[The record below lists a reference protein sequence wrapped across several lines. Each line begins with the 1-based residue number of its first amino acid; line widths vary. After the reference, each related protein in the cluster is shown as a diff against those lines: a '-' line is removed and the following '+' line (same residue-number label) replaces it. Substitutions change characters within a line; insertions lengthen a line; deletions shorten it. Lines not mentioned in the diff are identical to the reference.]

1 MDAEEVRD
9 LGEYDTVLFRSL
21 SGAGS
26 SFVAG
31 TILGAIHATWADV
44 PAVEK
49 NQAWPALQKTGR
61 MMGSYGVLFA
71 AIGGTF
77 TLVDAV
83 SESTR
88 GKKDF
93 VNGVIG
99 GFAAG
104 SILGFRAGRIPVGL
118 GAGAAMAAVS
128 AFMDAGGQRTRA
140 PTGREYLPYPREN
153 RADT

>member
-9 LGEYDTVLFRSL
+9 LGEYDTVVFRTA

-26 SFVAG
+26 SFIAG
-31 TILGAIHATWADV
+31 TILGAIQATWTDA
-44 PAVEK
+44 PVEK
-49 NQAWPALQKTGR
+49 NQAWRALQKTGHI
-61 MMGSYGVLFA
+61 MGSYGILFA

-77 TLVDAV
+77 TFVDAV
-83 SESTR
+83 SETIR

-104 SILGFRAGRIPVGL
+104 SILGVKAGRVPVGL

-153 RADT
+153 RIDT